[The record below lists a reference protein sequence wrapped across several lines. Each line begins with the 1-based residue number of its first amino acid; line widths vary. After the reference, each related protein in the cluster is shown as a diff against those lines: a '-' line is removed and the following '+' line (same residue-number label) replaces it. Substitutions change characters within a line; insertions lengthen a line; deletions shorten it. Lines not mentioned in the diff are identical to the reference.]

1 MITPNS
7 PMDKDFEFI
16 EKLTVLMDS
25 KYTIPGTKFRFGLD
39 PILNLFPYLGEV
51 VSFTISG
58 ALVAIMAKN
67 GASGKTVVKMILNI
81 LIDLIIGSIPL
92 FGKLGDFFF
101 KANQKNL
108 KLLKGH
114 YYEGKHQG
122 SGWGI
127 IIGIVIGLFF
137 LFTLIV
143 FLMYKLA
150 VWLIDLLN
158 IPEIF
163 KFL

>member
-1 MITPNS
+1 MITKNS

-16 EKLTVLMDS
+16 EKLAVLMDS
-25 KYTIPGTKFRFGLD
+25 KYTVPGTNFKFGLD
-39 PILNLFPYLGEV
+39 PILNFIPFLGEA

-58 ALVAIMAKN
+58 ALVTIMAKN
-67 GASGKTVVKMILNI
+67 GASGKTVVKMIINI
-81 LIDLIIGSIPL
+81 LVDLIIGSIPF
-92 FGKLGDFFF
+92 FGKIGDFFF
-101 KANQKNL
+101 KANKRNL
-108 KLLKGH
+108 ILLKSH

-127 IIGIVIGLFF
+127 IIGIVIGLFL

-150 VWLIDLLN
+150 SWLIDVLN

-163 KFL
+163 KLF